1 MTTSELLKQ
10 YRLHANKTQKEWA
23 GTAIG
28 LSYYL
33 QGGKRP
39 QPNHCRYLIKLLDYS
54 GKPH

>member
-28 LSYYL
+28 PSYYL